1 LGLGA
6 AYVDAIVEDIDARG
20 TGVPGDYTP
29 SNAPRWTGNAM
40 ARYTWP
46 MGTGHLSAQVDGN
59 YLSAF
64 WFGVADIPDI
74 RQGSYGLA
82 NVRLSYATQGDKIE
96 YGASL
101 ENFTN
106 KHYATMG
113 FDNNGVNGLAQSY
126 PGMPRWF
133 KVHVNYKF

>member
-1 LGLGA
+1 
-6 AYVDAIVEDIDARG
+6 
-20 TGVPGDYTP
+20 
-29 SNAPRWTGNAM
+29 M

-46 MGTGHLSAQVDGN
+46 LSSGHLSAQVDGN
-59 YLSAF
+59 YLSSF

-82 NVRLSYATQGDKIE
+82 NVRLNYATQGDKIE

-101 ENFTN
+101 ENLTS
-106 KHYATMG
+106 KHYSTMG
-113 FDNNGVNGLAQSY
+113 FDNTGVNGLAQSY

-133 KVHVNYKF
+133 KVHINYKF